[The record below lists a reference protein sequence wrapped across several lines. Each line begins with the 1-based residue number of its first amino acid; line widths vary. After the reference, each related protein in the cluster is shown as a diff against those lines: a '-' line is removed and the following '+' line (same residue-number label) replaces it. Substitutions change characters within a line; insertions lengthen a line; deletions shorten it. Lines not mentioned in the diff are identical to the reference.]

1 MNVNEEIKIP
11 RKLFVDLIN
20 YFYPDDESVPQGV
33 LADEIRHQIEDK
45 IQKITNRVLF
55 TKYKTATSST
65 ERERFRREYLV
76 ERGISNSFISD
87 TEKHYEND

>member
-20 YFYPDDESVPQGV
+20 YFYPDDEYISQDV

-55 TKYKTATSST
+55 TKYKTAASSA
-65 ERERFRREYLV
+65 ERERFRREYLA
-76 ERGISNSFISD
+76 ERGISEAFISD
-87 TEKHYEND
+87 TEKHYENV